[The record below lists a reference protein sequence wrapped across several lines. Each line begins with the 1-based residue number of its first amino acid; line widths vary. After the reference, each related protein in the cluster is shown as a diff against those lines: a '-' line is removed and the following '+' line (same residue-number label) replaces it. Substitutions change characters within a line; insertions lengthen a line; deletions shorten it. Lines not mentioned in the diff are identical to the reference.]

1 LIMSIS
7 TLAFDD
13 EESFKILDN
22 SDLIALPYG
31 KTQESSSASVRFALS
46 TLKPVIC
53 TPQSIFNDVE
63 DIVHFSSAYSSE
75 ELAKSIRRLIEDRE
89 LLESKYE
96 RQKLWLS
103 EHNWNIIADKLN
115 RILIG

>member
-1 LIMSIS
+1 MY
-7 TLAFDD
+7 T
-13 EESFKILDN
+13 
-22 SDLIALPYG
+22 
-31 KTQESSSASVRFALS
+31 T
-46 TLKPVIC
+46 
-53 TPQSIFNDVE
+53 SIFNDVE

-103 EHNWNIIADKLN
+103 EHNWNIIPIN
-115 RILIG
+115 